1 MNTTD
6 VLALF
11 HGQGGWGVRVRNKYI
26 YIIMESCA
34 SRRSASGETD
44 AATSAWSHSGDVRR
58 WR

>member
-1 MNTTD
+1 MCSHYSTGRG
-6 VLALF
+6 V
-11 HGQGGWGVRVRNKYI
+11 GGVRVRNKYI
-26 YIIMESCA
+26 YIILESCA

>member
-6 VLALF
+6 VLTLF
-11 HGQGGWGVRVRNKYI
+11 HRQGGRWVRVRNKYI
-26 YIIMESCA
+26 YIILEPCA
-34 SRRSASGETD
+34 SRRSAREETD

>member
-11 HGQGGWGVRVRNKYI
+11 HRQGGRGLRVRNKYI
-26 YIIMESCA
+26 YIILESCA
-34 SRRSASGETD
+34 SRRSASGEKD